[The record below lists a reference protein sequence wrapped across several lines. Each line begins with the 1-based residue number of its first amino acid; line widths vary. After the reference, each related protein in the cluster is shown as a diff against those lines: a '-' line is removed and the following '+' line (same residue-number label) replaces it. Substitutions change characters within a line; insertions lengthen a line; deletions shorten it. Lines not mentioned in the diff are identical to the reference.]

1 MAFFN
6 IIYYDLKWK
15 NKNQNRIFVYI
26 SSKMRQNGCFFD
38 FWEREKVIE
47 LSLTFG
53 LNHQIDN
60 KGE

>member
-38 FWEREKVIE
+38 LLRERKSNRIK
-47 LSLTFG
+47 SYP
-53 LNHQIDN
+53 
-60 KGE
+60 